1 MSSIMRR
8 RSGLMAIS
16 VIGGS
21 CLEDEV
27 ANPQSSGRDAARH
40 HQLFILLQPLTS
52 SSALRAA
59 LSRES
64 GFVHCR
70 EAAVADLRAHAVC
83 RLVAGA
89 RGLRAVS
96 TRPPPARPPHP
107 PRPPHRPTP
116 RRP

>member
-40 HQLFILLQPLTS
+40 HQLLILLQPLTS
-52 SSALRAA
+52 SSATRAA

-64 GFVHCR
+64 GFVHCLGAPGACPGRGVPLRPR
-70 EAAVADLRAHAVC
+70 ELPCA
-83 RLVAGA
+83 RLLERTLTGS
-89 RGLRAVS
+89 L
-96 TRPPPARPPHP
+96 PA
-107 PRPPHRPTP
+107 
-116 RRP
+116 